1 MRPAHS
7 PSAVTDSSLSLASQL
22 PQELHFDFKIC
33 VDPDMTIRCN
43 SYYTA
48 TLNHDTDY
56 PTLQGRHKVD
66 VVIIGG
72 GFTGVAT
79 AVELA
84 EKGLKVAIVESHKIG
99 WGATG
104 RNGGQVTG
112 SLSGDGAMRKQMRA
126 KLGDDVDDFIWH
138 LRWRGHEIIR
148 ERVEKYAIQCDLK
161 HGHLHAAYKP
171 SHMVDLRKDYDE
183 AVRRGLGDEVSLLDR
198 SQVRDLLQSELYH
211 GAIKNT
217 RNMHLHPL
225 NLCIG
230 EARAAES
237 LGAQIFENS
246 EVLEIIHG
254 DTPGV
259 RTAHGQIDA
268 NQVMLAGD
276 VYHKLEPGQL
286 KGKIFPAMGG
296 IVTTAPLGDLAQQIN
311 PEDLAV
317 YDCRFVLD
325 YYRLTADGRLL
336 FGGGAN
342 YSGKDSRDIAAELR
356 PCIER
361 TFPALKGVPIDYQW
375 SCAMGIVINRIP
387 QLGKL
392 SDNVWYCQGYSGHGI
407 ATTHIMGE
415 IMSRAITGQMEQFD
429 TFAACQHIRVPMGDL
444 LGNPLLAAG
453 MWYYQMLERL
463 R

>member
-1 MRPAHS
+1 
-7 PSAVTDSSLSLASQL
+7 
-22 PQELHFDFKIC
+22 
-33 VDPDMTIRCN
+33 MTIRCN

-112 SLSGDGAMRKQMRA
+112 SLSGDGAMRKQMRT

-148 ERVEKYAIQCDLK
+148 QRVEKYAIQCDLK

-171 SHMVDLRKDYDE
+171 SHMTDLRKDYDE

-198 SQVRDLLQSELYH
+198 SQIRDLLQSDLYH

-237 LGAQIFENS
+237 LGALIFENS

-254 DTPGV
+254 KSPGV

-268 NQVMLAGD
+268 NQVMLDGD

-286 KGKIFPAMGG
+286 KG
-296 IVTTAPLGDLAQQIN
+296 
-311 PEDLAV
+311 
-317 YDCRFVLD
+317 
-325 YYRLTADGRLL
+325 
-336 FGGGAN
+336 
-342 YSGKDSRDIAAELR
+342 
-356 PCIER
+356 
-361 TFPALKGVPIDYQW
+361 
-375 SCAMGIVINRIP
+375 
-387 QLGKL
+387 
-392 SDNVWYCQGYSGHGI
+392 
-407 ATTHIMGE
+407 
-415 IMSRAITGQMEQFD
+415 
-429 TFAACQHIRVPMGDL
+429 
-444 LGNPLLAAG
+444 
-453 MWYYQMLERL
+453 
-463 R
+463 

>member
-1 MRPAHS
+1 
-7 PSAVTDSSLSLASQL
+7 
-22 PQELHFDFKIC
+22 
-33 VDPDMTIRCN
+33 MTQRCN

-48 TLNHDTDY
+48 TLNQETDY
-56 PTLQGRHKVD
+56 PTLQGEHKVD

-84 EKGLKVAIVESHKIG
+84 EKGFKVAIVESHKIG

-112 SLSGDGAMRKQMRA
+112 SLSGDEAMRKQMR
-126 KLGDDVDDFIWH
+126 KTLGGEVDDFIWQ
-138 LRWRGHEIIR
+138 LRWRGHEIISK
-148 ERVEKYAIQCDLK
+148 RVEKYAIACDLR

-171 SHMVDLRKDYDE
+171 GHMEGLKKDYDE
-183 AVRRGLGDEVSLLDR
+183 ALRRGMGDEVSLLDR
-198 SQVRDLLQSELYH
+198 SQLRDILQTDLYH

-230 EARAAES
+230 EARAAQG
-237 LGAQIFENS
+237 LGALIFENS
-246 EVLEIIHG
+246 EVLQIVHG
-254 DTPGV
+254 DHPAV
-259 RTAHGQIDA
+259 ITAHGRIDA
-268 NQVMLAGD
+268 SQVMLAGD
-276 VYHKLEPGQL
+276 VYHTLEPAKL

-296 IVTTAPLGDLAQQIN
+296 IVTTAPLGDLAAELN
-311 PEDLAV
+311 PENLAV

-325 YYRLTADGRLL
+325 YYRMTADGRLL

-361 TFPALKGVPIDYQW
+361 TFPALKGVQIDYQW

-392 SDNVWYCQGYSGHGI
+392 SGNVWYCQGYSGHGI

-415 IMSRAITGQMEQFD
+415 IMSRAITGQLEQFD
-429 TFAACQHIRVPMGDL
+429 TFAACPHIRVPMGDV
-444 LGNPLLAAG
+444 LGNPMLAAG
-453 MWYYQMLERL
+453 MWYYQMLEKL

>member
-1 MRPAHS
+1 
-7 PSAVTDSSLSLASQL
+7 
-22 PQELHFDFKIC
+22 
-33 VDPDMTIRCN
+33 MTIRCN

-56 PTLQGRHKVD
+56 PTVQGRHKVD

-148 ERVEKYAIQCDLK
+148 QRVEKYAIQCDLK

-237 LGAQIFENS
+237 LGALIFENS
-246 EVLEIIHG
+246 EVLEIING

-296 IVTTAPLGDLAQQIN
+296 IVTTAPLGDLAKQIN

-361 TFPALKGVPIDYQW
+361 TFPALKGVLIDYQW

>member
-1 MRPAHS
+1 
-7 PSAVTDSSLSLASQL
+7 
-22 PQELHFDFKIC
+22 
-33 VDPDMTIRCN
+33 MTARSN

-48 TLNHDTDY
+48 TLNQETDY
-56 PTLQGRHKVD
+56 PTLQGLHQVD

-84 EKGLKVAIVESHKIG
+84 EQGLKVAIVESHKIG

-112 SLSGDGAMRKQMRA
+112 SLSGDEAMRKQMRNT
-126 KLGDDVDDFIWH
+126 LGDDVDDFIWQ

-148 ERVEKYAIQCDLK
+148 RRVEKYAIACDLR

-171 SHMVDLRKDYDE
+171 GHMSGLKNDYDE
-183 AVRRGLGDEVSLLDR
+183 AVRRGMGDEVTLLDR
-198 SQVRDLLQSELYH
+198 SQLRDILQTDLYH

-230 EARAAES
+230 EARAAEGM
-237 LGAQIFENS
+237 GALIFENS
-246 EVLEIIHG
+246 EVLQIVHG
-254 DTPGV
+254 DRPAVVTP
-259 RTAHGQIDA
+259 HGRIDA
-268 NQVMLAGD
+268 KQVMLAGD
-276 VYHKLEPGQL
+276 VYHRLEPGKL

-296 IVTTAPLGDLAQQIN
+296 IVTTAPLGALASELN
-311 PEDLAV
+311 PENLAV

-325 YYRLTADGRLL
+325 YYRMTADGRLL

-361 TFPALKGVPIDYQW
+361 TFPALKGVAIDYQW

-415 IMSRAITGQMEQFD
+415 IMSRAITGHLEQFD
-429 TFAACQHIRVPMGDL
+429 TFAACKHVRVPMGDV
-444 LGNPLLAAG
+444 LGNPMLAAG

>member
-1 MRPAHS
+1 MNAAIQPVVPA
-7 PSAVTDSSLSLASQL
+7 A
-22 PQELHFDFKIC
+22 E
-33 VDPDMTIRCN
+33 RCK

-48 TLNHDTDY
+48 TLNEETDY
-56 PTLQGRHKVD
+56 PTLQGQVSVD

-72 GFTGVAT
+72 GFTGVAS

-84 EKGLKVAIVESHKIG
+84 ERGLKVAIVESHKIG

-112 SLSGDGAMRKQMRA
+112 SLSGDEAMRTQMR
-126 KLGDDVDDFIWH
+126 KSIGEEVDDFIWH
-138 LRWRGHEIIR
+138 LRWRGHEIIKS
-148 ERVEKYAIQCDLK
+148 RVQKYGIQCDLR
-161 HGHLHAAYKP
+161 HGHLHAAMKP
-171 SHMVDLRKDYDE
+171 VHMSELESTYAE
-183 AVRRGLGDEVSLLDR
+183 AQRRGMGDEVTLLDR
-198 SQVRDLLQSELYH
+198 DGVRAHLGSDLYL
-211 GAIKNT
+211 GALKNT

-230 EARAAES
+230 EAKAAAS
-237 LGAQIFENS
+237 LGALIFEHS
-246 EVLEIIHG
+246 EVLEIVHG
-254 DTPGV
+254 ANPAV
-259 RTAHGQIDA
+259 ITAQGRIDA
-268 NQVMLAGD
+268 KQVLLAGD
-276 VYHKLEPGQL
+276 VYHKLEPKQL

-296 IVTTAPLGDLAQQIN
+296 IVTTKPLGELAQELN
-311 PEDLAV
+311 PHNLAV

-325 YYRLTADGRLL
+325 YYRMTADGRLL

-342 YSGKDSRDIAAELR
+342 YSGRDSRDIAGELR

-361 TFPALKGVPIDYQW
+361 TFPQLKGVDIEFQW
-375 SCAMGIVINRIP
+375 SCAMGIVMNRIP

-415 IMSRAITGQMEQFD
+415 IMAEAMTGSLGHFD
-429 TFAACQHIRVPMGDL
+429 TFASCKHIKVPLGDVF
-444 LGNPLLAAG
+444 GNPMLAVG
-453 MWYYQMLERL
+453 MWYYGLLEKL

>member
-1 MRPAHS
+1 
-7 PSAVTDSSLSLASQL
+7 
-22 PQELHFDFKIC
+22 
-33 VDPDMTIRCN
+33 MTARSN

-48 TLNHDTDY
+48 TLNQETDY
-56 PTLQGRHKVD
+56 PTLQGRHQVD

-84 EKGLKVAIVESHKIG
+84 EQGLKVAIVESHKIG

-112 SLSGDGAMRKQMRA
+112 SLSGDEAMRKQMRNT
-126 KLGDDVDDFIWH
+126 LGDDVDDFIWQ

-148 ERVEKYAIQCDLK
+148 RRVEKYAIPCDLR

-171 SHMVDLRKDYDE
+171 GHMSGLKSDYDE
-183 AVRRGLGDEVSLLDR
+183 AVRRGMGDEVTLLDR
-198 SQVRDLLQSELYH
+198 SQLRDILQTDLYH

-230 EARAAES
+230 EARAAEGM
-237 LGAQIFENS
+237 GALIFENS
-246 EVLEIIHG
+246 EVLQIVHG
-254 DTPGV
+254 ERPAV
-259 RTAHGQIDA
+259 VTAHGRIDA
-268 NQVMLAGD
+268 KQVMLAGD
-276 VYHKLEPGQL
+276 VYHRLEPGKL

-296 IVTTAPLGDLAQQIN
+296 IVTTAPLGALASELN
-311 PEDLAV
+311 PENLAV

-325 YYRLTADGRLL
+325 YYRMTADGRLL

-361 TFPALKGVPIDYQW
+361 TFPALKGVAIDYQW

-415 IMSRAITGQMEQFD
+415 IMSRAITGHLEQFD
-429 TFAACQHIRVPMGDL
+429 TFAACKHIRVPMGDV
-444 LGNPLLAAG
+444 LGNPMLAAG

>member
-1 MRPAHS
+1 MNAATKPVIPA
-7 PSAVTDSSLSLASQL
+7 A
-22 PQELHFDFKIC
+22 E
-33 VDPDMTIRCN
+33 RCK

-48 TLNHDTDY
+48 TLNEETDY
-56 PTLQGRHKVD
+56 PTLQGQVSVD

-72 GFTGVAT
+72 GFTGVAS

-84 EKGLKVAIVESHKIG
+84 ERGLKVAIVESHKIG

-112 SLSGDGAMRKQMRA
+112 SLSGDEAMRSQMRN
-126 KLGDDVDDFIWH
+126 KLGAEVDDFIWH
-138 LRWRGHEIIR
+138 LRWRGHEIIKS
-148 ERVEKYAIQCDLK
+148 RVEKYGIQCDLK
-161 HGHLHAAYKP
+161 HGHLHAAMKP
-171 SHMVDLRKDYDE
+171 VHMDE
-183 AVRRGLGDEVSLLDR
+183 LKASYEEAQRRGMGDEVSLLDR
-198 SQVRDLLQSELYH
+198 DGMRSHLGSELYL
-211 GAIKNT
+211 GALKNQ

-230 EARAAES
+230 EAKAAAS
-237 LGAQIFENS
+237 LGALIFEHS
-246 EVLEIIHG
+246 EVLEIVHG
-254 DTPGV
+254 ANPAV
-259 RTAHGQIDA
+259 ITAKGRIDA
-268 NQVMLAGD
+268 KQVLLAGD
-276 VYHKLEPGQL
+276 VYHKLEPKQL

-296 IVTTAPLGDLAQQIN
+296 IVTTKPLGELAKQLN
-311 PEDLAV
+311 PQDLAV

-325 YYRLTADGRLL
+325 YYRMTADGRLL

-342 YSGKDSRDIAAELR
+342 YSGRDSRDIAGELL

-361 TFPALKGVPIDYQW
+361 TFPQLKGVQIDFQW
-375 SCAMGIVINRIP
+375 SCAMGIVMNRIP

-415 IMSRAITGQMEQFD
+415 IMAEAMTGSLGHFD
-429 TFAACQHIRVPMGDL
+429 TFASCKHIKVPLGDVF
-444 LGNPLLAAG
+444 GNPMLAVG
-453 MWYYQMLERL
+453 MWYYGLLEKL

>member
-1 MRPAHS
+1 MTAAFNPVTPA
-7 PSAVTDSSLSLASQL
+7 A
-22 PQELHFDFKIC
+22 E
-33 VDPDMTIRCN
+33 RCP
-43 SYYTA
+43 SYYSA
-48 TLNHDTDY
+48 TLNDETAY
-56 PTLQGRHKVD
+56 PPLQGQVSVD

-72 GFTGVAT
+72 GFTGVAS

-84 EKGLKVAIVESHKIG
+84 EKGLKVALVESHKIG

-112 SLSGDGAMRKQMRA
+112 SLSGDEAMRKQMRRT
-126 KLGDDVDDFIWH
+126 LGDEVDDFIWQ
-138 LRWRGHEIIR
+138 LRWRGHRIIR
-148 ERVEKYAIQCDLK
+148 QRVDKYAIACDLK

-171 SHMVDLRKDYDE
+171 SHLAGLRADYEE
-183 AVRRGLGDEVSLLDR
+183 AVRRGMGDEVSLLDKQQLR
-198 SQVRDLLQSELYH
+198 EVLDSPLYH

-217 RNMHLHPL
+217 RNLHLHPL

-237 LGAQIFENS
+237 LGALIFEHS
-246 EVLEIIHG
+246 EVLQIVHG
-254 DTPGV
+254 ERPAV
-259 RTAHGQIDA
+259 ITAQGRIDA
-268 NQVMLAGD
+268 RQVLLAGD
-276 VYHKLEPGQL
+276 VYHKLEPKQL

-296 IVTTAPLGDLAQQIN
+296 IVTTAPLGDLAKRLN
-311 PEDLAV
+311 PQDLAV

-325 YYRLTADGRLL
+325 YYRMTADGRLL

-342 YSGKDSRDIAAELR
+342 YSGKDSRDIAGELR

-361 TFPALKGVPIDYQW
+361 TFPALKGAAIDFQW

-407 ATTHIMGE
+407 ATSHIMGE
-415 IMSRAITGQMEQFD
+415 IMAQAITGHLGDYD
-429 TFAACQHIRVPMGDL
+429 TFAACQHIRVPFGDH
-444 LGNPLLAAG
+444 LGNPMLAAG

>member
-1 MRPAHS
+1 MTAATH
-7 PSAVTDSSLSLASQL
+7 TMLAA
-22 PQELHFDFKIC
+22 PER
-33 VDPDMTIRCN
+33 TA

-48 TLNHDTDY
+48 TLNHETDY
-56 PTLQGRHKVD
+56 PTLQGQVSVD

-84 EKGLKVAIVESHKIG
+84 ERGLKVAIVETHKIG

-112 SLSGDGAMRKQMRA
+112 SLSGDEAMRTQMRKKIGA
-126 KLGDDVDDFIWH
+126 EVDDFIWN
-138 LRWRGHEIIR
+138 LRWRGHQIIKS
-148 ERVEKYAIQCDLK
+148 RVEKYGIACDLK
-161 HGHLHAAYKP
+161 HGHLHAAMKP
-171 SHMVDLRKDYDE
+171 SHMDELRSAYEE
-183 AVRRGLGDEVSLLDR
+183 AQRRGMGDEVSLLDR
-198 SQVRDLLQSELYH
+198 DGMRAHLGSELYL
-211 GAIKNT
+211 GAVKNT

-237 LGAQIFENS
+237 LGALIFEHS
-246 EVLEIIHG
+246 EVLEIVHG
-254 DTPGV
+254 ANPGV
-259 RTAHGQIDA
+259 ITAQGRIDA
-268 NQVMLAGD
+268 KQVLLAGD
-276 VYHKLEPGQL
+276 VYHKLERKQL
-286 KGKIFPAMGG
+286 KGMIFPAMGG
-296 IVTTAPLGDLAQQIN
+296 IVTTEPLGDLAKTIN
-311 PEDLAV
+311 PQDLAV

-325 YYRLTADGRLL
+325 YYRMTADGRLL

-342 YSGKDSRDIAAELR
+342 YSGRDSRDIAGELL

-361 TFPALKGVPIDYQW
+361 TFPQLKGVRIDFQW
-375 SCAMGIVINRIP
+375 SCAMGIVMNRIP

-415 IMSRAITGQMEQFD
+415 IMANAMTGSLGQFD
-429 TFAACQHIRVPMGDL
+429 TFASCKHIKVPLGDIF
-444 LGNPLLAAG
+444 GNPMLSVG
-453 MWYYQMLERL
+453 MWYYGLLEKL

>member
-1 MRPAHS
+1 MTAAFDPRTPA
-7 PSAVTDSSLSLASQL
+7 A
-22 PQELHFDFKIC
+22 E
-33 VDPDMTIRCN
+33 RCP
-43 SYYTA
+43 SYYSA
-48 TLNHDTDY
+48 TLNQETHY
-56 PTLQGRHKVD
+56 PTLQGTHQVD

-72 GFTGVAT
+72 GFTGVAS

-84 EKGLKVAIVESHKIG
+84 ERGLKVAIVESHKIG

-112 SLSGDGAMRKQMRA
+112 SLSGDEAMRKQMRR
-126 KLGDDVDDFIWH
+126 KLGEEVDDFIWH
-138 LRWRGHEIIR
+138 LRWRGHQIIQQ
-148 ERVEKYAIQCDLK
+148 RVEKYAIACDLK

-171 SHMVDLRKDYDE
+171 SHLPGLRADYEE
-183 AVRRGLGDEVSLLDR
+183 AVRRGMGDEVSLLDR
-198 SQVRDLLQSELYH
+198 AQVRELLESELYH

-217 RNMHLHPL
+217 RNLHLHPL

-237 LGAQIFENS
+237 LGALIFEHS

-254 DTPGV
+254 ERPAV
-259 RTAHGQIDA
+259 VTAQGRIDA
-268 NQVMLAGD
+268 RQVLLAGD
-276 VYHKLEPGQL
+276 VYHKLEPKKL

-296 IVTTAPLGDLAQQIN
+296 IVTTEPLGDLAKRLN

-325 YYRLTADGRLL
+325 YYRMTADGRLL

-342 YSGKDSRDIAAELR
+342 YSGKDSRDIAGELR

-361 TFPALKGVPIDYQW
+361 TFPALKGVGIDFQW

-392 SDNVWYCQGYSGHGI
+392 SDNVWYCQGYSGHGV

-415 IMSRAITGQMEQFD
+415 IMAQALTGHLGHCD
-429 TFAACQHIRVPMGDL
+429 TFAACQHIRVPFGDQ
-444 LGNPLLAAG
+444 LGNPMLAAG
-453 MWYYQMLERL
+453 MWYYQMLEKL

>member
-1 MRPAHS
+1 MTAAFNPVTPA
-7 PSAVTDSSLSLASQL
+7 A
-22 PQELHFDFKIC
+22 E
-33 VDPDMTIRCN
+33 RCP
-43 SYYTA
+43 SYYSA
-48 TLNHDTDY
+48 TLNSETAY
-56 PTLQGRHKVD
+56 PSLQGQVSVD

-72 GFTGVAT
+72 GFTGVAS

-84 EKGLKVAIVESHKIG
+84 EKGLKVALVESHKIG

-112 SLSGDGAMRKQMRA
+112 SLSGDEAMRKQMRRT
-126 KLGDDVDDFIWH
+126 LGDEVDDFIWQ
-138 LRWRGHEIIR
+138 LRWRGHQIIR
-148 ERVEKYAIQCDLK
+148 QRVDKYAIACDLK

-171 SHMVDLRKDYDE
+171 SHLAGLRADYEE
-183 AVRRGLGDEVSLLDR
+183 AVRRGMGDEISLLDR
-198 SQVRDLLQSELYH
+198 QQVREVLDSPLYH

-237 LGAQIFENS
+237 LGALIFEHS
-246 EVLEIIHG
+246 EVLQIVHG
-254 DTPGV
+254 ERPAV
-259 RTAHGQIDA
+259 ITAQGRIDA
-268 NQVMLAGD
+268 KQVLLAGD
-276 VYHKLEPGQL
+276 VYHKLEPKQL

-296 IVTTAPLGDLAQQIN
+296 IVTTAPLGDLAKRLN
-311 PEDLAV
+311 PQDLAV

-325 YYRLTADGRLL
+325 YYRMTADGRLL

-342 YSGKDSRDIAAELR
+342 YSGKDSRDIAGELR

-361 TFPALKGVPIDYQW
+361 TFPALKGVAIDFQW

-407 ATTHIMGE
+407 ATSHIMGE
-415 IMSRAITGQMEQFD
+415 IMAQAITGHLGDYD
-429 TFAACQHIRVPMGDL
+429 TFAACQHIRVPFGDQ
-444 LGNPLLAAG
+444 LGNPMLAAG